1 MLTRSTISRWVKS
14 ISDWNVLLLCHVSIQ
29 GSVNST
35 AFNRPVLL
43 IGREHMN
50 RAVDGDVVVIEVLP
64 ESEWKAPADEV
75 IDQDGR
81 YSARQYSLSADPS
94 FVSCFE
100 G

>member
-1 MLTRSTISRWVKS
+1 MGMCSSHTHDTSK
-14 ISDWNVLLLCHVSIQ
+14 

-50 RAVDGDVVVIEVLP
+50 RAVDGDLVVIEVLP

-75 IDQDGR
+75 IDQDG
-81 YSARQYSLSADPS
+81 QSLDGQ
-94 FVSCFE
+94 C
-100 G
+100 